1 LIGIQILER
10 LEWIH
15 SKDIVYRDVKPE
27 NFLIGINDPN
37 VIYIVDFGLCKKFRS
52 SKTGKHLLPKLTGR
66 FNGTLK
72 YASPNVVRG
81 KESSRRDDLISLGY
95 MLIHLYKREL
105 PWEYN
110 FCNIT
115 KFQYLELVFVK
126 ETNAF
131 GELFKGMPKEFE
143 EYIKYT
149 RNLKFEQDP
158 DYSYL
163 RSLLSKVIFNNEK
176 MTFSW
181 INSKNRE
188 KLVGIPRSHSR
199 KKTSPQ
205 YRILQSLKEE
215 RIKRLKRG
223 STSEINI
230 NKMTSYFLPKLS
242 EFSTPEQNDNNIYS
256 EKAFNDDNSDLNKNL
271 LTKDSEKEEKIKRV
285 KYSINN
291 SNIKDK
297 AKIND
302 TNNNKEIEKCS
313 KNIKLIFIPKKNIKT
328 RNISIKNSYIKI
340 KNSIPHSNNNAFI
353 NNIKKKNL
361 KTVNNKIKN
370 HSKNKLIN
378 YNDYYKFNGIISPYN
393 NYKRKISYRKYMES
407 FNIKNLT
414 QNEDNAKKIKLNL
427 SKNIRY
433 KSPLSIKKI
442 NTSIRNNNSYKTLN
456 KSNNLFMNLNNS
468 EFNNKFLLPRKR
480 SSKNNINIIINNNIE
495 TQKKGIL
502 HSNTNIDLGRYF
514 INKSFNQHFNSKNQY
529 KY

>member
-1 LIGIQILER
+1 
-10 LEWIH
+10 
-15 SKDIVYRDVKPE
+15 
-27 NFLIGINDPN
+27 
-37 VIYIVDFGLCKKFRS
+37 
-52 SKTGKHLLPKLTGR
+52 
-66 FNGTLK
+66 
-72 YASPNVVRG
+72 
-81 KESSRRDDLISLGY
+81 
-95 MLIHLYKREL
+95 
-105 PWEYN
+105 
-110 FCNIT
+110 
-115 KFQYLELVFVK
+115 
-126 ETNAF
+126 
-131 GELFKGMPKEFE
+131 
-143 EYIKYT
+143 
-149 RNLKFEQDP
+149 
-158 DYSYL
+158 
-163 RSLLSKVIFNNEK
+163 
-176 MTFSW
+176 
-181 INSKNRE
+181 
-188 KLVGIPRSHSR
+188 
-199 KKTSPQ
+199 
-205 YRILQSLKEE
+205 
-215 RIKRLKRG
+215 
-223 STSEINI
+223 
-230 NKMTSYFLPKLS
+230 MTSYFLPKLS

-313 KNIKLIFIPKKNIKT
+313 KDIKLIFIPKKNIKT

-393 NYKRKISYRKYMES
+393 NYKRKISFRKYMES

-456 KSNNLFMNLNNS
+456 KSNNLYMNNS

>member
-1 LIGIQILER
+1 
-10 LEWIH
+10 
-15 SKDIVYRDVKPE
+15 
-27 NFLIGINDPN
+27 
-37 VIYIVDFGLCKKFRS
+37 
-52 SKTGKHLLPKLTGR
+52 
-66 FNGTLK
+66 
-72 YASPNVVRG
+72 
-81 KESSRRDDLISLGY
+81 
-95 MLIHLYKREL
+95 
-105 PWEYN
+105 
-110 FCNIT
+110 
-115 KFQYLELVFVK
+115 
-126 ETNAF
+126 
-131 GELFKGMPKEFE
+131 
-143 EYIKYT
+143 
-149 RNLKFEQDP
+149 
-158 DYSYL
+158 
-163 RSLLSKVIFNNEK
+163 
-176 MTFSW
+176 
-181 INSKNRE
+181 
-188 KLVGIPRSHSR
+188 
-199 KKTSPQ
+199 
-205 YRILQSLKEE
+205 
-215 RIKRLKRG
+215 
-223 STSEINI
+223 
-230 NKMTSYFLPKLS
+230 MTSYFLPKLS

-297 AKIND
+297 ARIND

-340 KNSIPHSNNNAFI
+340 KNSIPHSNNNTFI

-393 NYKRKISYRKYMES
+393 NYKRKISFRKYMES

-456 KSNNLFMNLNNS
+456 KSNNLYMNNS